1 MTTHLGTFIPLQAQS
16 AAWGSQN
23 LNQYANWGLTGW
35 NPNAAWTPNS
45 SCNSTAV
52 WGQNTPCEQNAS
64 HNQQNASVVIVPAYG
79 TKITEIAQNIAP
91 QGSTVAFIPHQ
102 SQFSNGAFVP
112 HQSQFSNGAF
122 VPSNTALQGITPG
135 TTFVGIP
142 AGWQNGNQA
151 LSNLPLGN
159 PSLSQSF
166 AAELSENN
174 HEFVLSFDVPGID
187 VEDLDVSLAG
197 NTIFINGIRKSSN
210 EATTLAYSEIAK
222 GNITRAISVPFDVS
236 PSKAI
241 NTSLDNGVLK
251 IRIAKESQSDKRTSA
266 RKVKIG

>member
-23 LNQYANWGLTGW
+23 LNQHANWGLTGW
-35 NPNAAWTPNS
+35 NPNAAWTPNA

-52 WGQNTPCEQNAS
+52 WCQNTPWEQNAS
-64 HNQQNASVVIVPAYG
+64 HNPQNASVVIVPTYG
-79 TKITEIAQNIAP
+79 TKVSEIPQNIAP
-91 QGSTVAFIPHQ
+91 QGSTVAFI
-102 SQFSNGAFVP
+102 P

-222 GNITRAISVPFDVS
+222 GNITRAISVPFDVI